1 MSFNRDE
8 FDRNLLRSIESQYS
22 DQTLKNITKTFIE
35 LSSEFDYAYQFKWMG
50 LPIIQLPEDILTTQE
65 VIFKSRPDYII
76 DIGVAWGGGIML
88 SASVLEMIGNGHVIG
103 IDKTLPEHVYHEIMN
118 STLSHRIT
126 LIRGDSTSNS
136 VFSEVEKVIKKGSK
150 VSLILDSNHEESHV
164 YKELCLY
171 SPFVNKGQYITVYAT
186 AIDNLSAP
194 SHRERLWGKGNS
206 PLTALNKF
214 LDNTE
219 RFEQDDF
226 FRKKCLCSFAPSSR
240 IKCVK

>member
-1 MSFNRDE
+1 
-8 FDRNLLRSIESQYS
+8 
-22 DQTLKNITKTFIE
+22 
-35 LSSEFDYAYQFKWMG
+35 MG
-50 LPIIQLPEDILTTQE
+50 FPIIQLPEDILTTQE
-65 VIFKSRPDYII
+65 IIFKSKPDFII
-76 DIGVAWGGGIML
+76 DIGIAWGGGIML

-118 STLSHRIT
+118 SALSHRIT
-126 LIRGDSTSNS
+126 LIRGDSTSDS

-171 SPFVNKGQYITVYAT
+171 SSFVNKGQYITVYAT

-194 SHRERLWGKGNS
+194 SHRDWLWGKGNS
-206 PLTALNKF
+206 PLSALNKF
-214 LDNTE
+214 LDNTG

-240 IKCVK
+240 IKCVEYCHERDCSLHCKRHWI